1 MAKKNVLVIGGGIVG
16 ICVARELQ
24 SLGHEVEVV
33 DKGAIG
39 QGCSFANAGWI
50 TPCFAM
56 PLPQPGLMLKSLTWL
71 LNSKSPL
78 YIKPSLEPLLVRWL
92 WRFML
97 ATNRKKMLRSI
108 EALTAISKYS
118 LSFYTEFAA
127 RTESTGFQRNG
138 LLMVSATE
146 AGVEYAKK
154 EMRLMADQGIA
165 GEFMDEHKVREFE
178 PALKGIVK
186 GGVFFPDEAQI
197 EPFTTTVSLAKEFT
211 NLGGKLHFNTEV
223 YDFEVAGGK
232 IEEVVTT
239 RGRFRP
245 DLVVL
250 AAGSWSPELAKRL
263 ALRIPLMGGKGYSMS
278 MSGGTRPAR
287 PIMIVDKKIAI
298 TPMADST
305 RVAGTLE
312 LVNQDFSISPTRVRA
327 ILEGAREY
335 LHLPTETE
343 PENLW
348 RGLRPCTPDGVPI
361 IGFSKKLSNLF
372 YCTGH
377 QMLGLQSAPG
387 SAKLAGQ
394 LIQNE
399 APLTDPA
406 PFSPYRFE

>member
-1 MAKKNVLVIGGGIVG
+1 MKNVLVIGGGIVG

-24 SLGHEVEVV
+24 SQGFDVTVV

-56 PLPQPGLMLKSLTWL
+56 PLPQPGLLLKSLTWL

-78 YIKPSLEPLLVRWL
+78 YIKPTLEPLLVRWL

-118 LSFYTEFAA
+118 LSFYTDFAA
-127 RTESTGFQRNG
+127 RTESTGFERNG

-146 AGVEYAKK
+146 AGLEYAKK
-154 EMRLMADQGIA
+154 EMRLMAEQGIA
-165 GEFMDEHKVREFE
+165 GEFMDEHRVREFE
-178 PALKGIVK
+178 PALKSIVK

-211 NLGGKLHFNTEV
+211 NLGGKLQFNTEV
-223 YDFEVAGGK
+223 YDFEVAEGK
-232 IEEVVTT
+232 ITEVVTT

-278 MSGGTRPAR
+278 MTGGRKPGR

-298 TPMADST
+298 TPMAQAT

-312 LVNQDFSISPTRVRA
+312 LVNQDFSISPTRVKS
-327 ILEGAREY
+327 IIDGAREY
-335 LHLPTETE
+335 LHLPQEGE
-343 PENLW
+343 PDNLW

-361 IGFSKKLSNLF
+361 IGFSKKLNNLF

-387 SAKLAGQ
+387 SAKLASQ

-399 APLTDPA
+399 TPMTDPT
-406 PFSPYRFE
+406 PFSPVRFE